1 MSKYHISHQGE
12 TVGPFELDEI
22 LTKVQASE
30 FNLMDFIYDE
40 GKSDWVMLMEFA
52 PLAEKLKDFKP
63 KAPPKPVA
71 PAKPIEEQKED
82 EQLQATVEQVKMD
95 NPTAPNPD
103 HLVTEW
109 YVLKGENR
117 FGPFAF
123 TDVLKMLQ
131 QKVVFEFD
139 FAWHPGLSTWKR
151 IADLEAFGSE
161 NINQL
166 KTTLMPDIED
176 VFFRRRHRRVEYG
189 ATVLIHDNKQIWKG
203 QGVEISA
210 GGAGVVM
217 ENSVLQPGQILHLHF
232 KPCDGVPP
240 FNAVCE
246 IVSKKYVDG
255 VKDKNAPI
263 RYGLKFTNINEQT
276 QKVLN
281 DYSKS
286 GSSAA

>member
-12 TVGPFELDEI
+12 TVGPFELEEI
-22 LTKVQASE
+22 LNKVKSSE
-30 FNLMDFIYDE
+30 LNLMDFIYDE
-40 GKSDWVMLMEFA
+40 GKSDWVMLMEFG
-52 PLAEKLKDFKP
+52 PLAEKLKDIKP
-63 KAPPKPVA
+63 SAPPKPAA
-71 PAKPIEEQKED
+71 PPKAKEEQQE
-82 EQLQATVEQVKMD
+82 EQQLQATAEKVKEE
-95 NPTAPNPD
+95 NPEAANPD

-109 YVLKGENR
+109 YVLKGENK

-151 IADLEAFGSE
+151 IAELEAFSAE

-166 KTTLMPDIED
+166 KTTLMPEIED

-189 ATVLIHDNKQIWKG
+189 ATVLIHDNNQIWKG

-217 ENSVLQPGQILHLHF
+217 ENSLLQPGQTLHLHF

-276 QKVLN
+276 QKVLQ